1 MNTNKIL
8 KLDSVVQRR
17 SDLMSADVDED
28 VVMVNVETGFYY
40 AASDVA
46 REIWE
51 AIARPTKI
59 SDLIDDL
66 TATHDV
72 ERSECQEQ
80 TVTFLETMLAERL
93 LQVSDGPT
101 S

>member
-1 MNTNKIL
+1 MNAGKNL

-17 SDLMSADVDED
+17 LDLMSANVDD
-28 VVMVNVETGFYY
+28 DIVMVNVETGFYY
-40 AASDVA
+40 AVSDIA

-51 AIARPTKI
+51 SIERPTKI

-66 TATHDV
+66 SATHDV
-72 ERSECQEQ
+72 ERIECEEQ
-80 TVTFLETMLAERL
+80 TLAFLETMLAERL
-93 LQVSDGPT
+93 LQVSDEPT

>member
-1 MNTNKIL
+1 MNTNKTL

-17 SDLMSADVDED
+17 SNLMSADVDED
-28 VVMVNVETGFYY
+28 VVMVNVETGYYY

-51 AIARPTKI
+51 AIERPTKI

-80 TVTFLETMLAERL
+80 TVAFRETMLAERL

>member
-1 MNTNKIL
+1 MSKNLN
-8 KLDSVVQRR
+8 LDSIVQRY

-28 VVMVNVETGFYY
+28 TVMVNVETGFYY
-40 AASDVA
+40 AVSDVA
-46 REIWE
+46 RAIWE
-51 AIARPTKI
+51 AIERPTRI

-66 TATHDV
+66 SATHDV
-72 ERSECQEQ
+72 DRSECEEQ
-80 TVTFLETMLAERL
+80 TLAFLETMLAERL